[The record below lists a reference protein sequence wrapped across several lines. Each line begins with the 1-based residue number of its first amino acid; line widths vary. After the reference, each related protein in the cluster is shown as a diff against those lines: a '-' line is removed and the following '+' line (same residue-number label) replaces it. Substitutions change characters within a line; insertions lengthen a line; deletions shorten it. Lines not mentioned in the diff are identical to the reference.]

1 MADELKI
8 QVALTEELNKTKEV
22 HQSLLNSPN
31 YIQEKQTQVT
41 YRQSRVEELL
51 NKDKLSLDDLKT
63 IRKYYKEIT
72 DILTASD
79 YLKKLVNVRF
89 SSFKVTRSI
98 TNLVKQCD
106 EEIKLYMTEMQ
117 KLINIYA
124 EKGEDGNPIVL
135 ENGNIKLI
143 DQEAKDN
150 FDKDYKDLSETDVSD
165 NVHKVN
171 LSESDFRDPADLPTP
186 AEMMALEGVINWVD

>member
-1 MADELKI
+1 MK
-8 QVALTEELNKTKEV
+8 
-22 HQSLLNSPN
+22 
-31 YIQEKQTQVT
+31 
-41 YRQSRVEELL
+41 
-51 NKDKLSLDDLKT
+51 
-63 IRKYYKEIT
+63 IT

-79 YLKKLVNVRF
+79 NLKKLVNVRF

-98 TNLVKQCD
+98 ANLAKQCD
-106 EEIKLYMTEMQ
+106 EEIKFYMTEMQ
-117 KLINIYA
+117 KLINVYA

-150 FDKDYKDLSETDVSD
+150 FDKEYKDLSETDVSD

-186 AEMMALEGVINWVD
+186 SEMMALEGVINWVD

>member
-1 MADELKI
+1 MK
-8 QVALTEELNKTKEV
+8 
-22 HQSLLNSPN
+22 
-31 YIQEKQTQVT
+31 
-41 YRQSRVEELL
+41 
-51 NKDKLSLDDLKT
+51 
-63 IRKYYKEIT
+63 IT
-72 DILTASD
+72 DILAASD

-124 EKGEDGNPIVL
+124 EKGEDGNPVVL

-150 FDKDYKDLSETDVSD
+150 FDKEDYKEM
-165 NVHKVN
+165 VN
-171 LSESDFRDPADLPTP
+171 KTVKLMDKQNAVYTYNAILFSL
-186 AEMMALEGVINWVD
+186 

>member
-1 MADELKI
+1 MK
-8 QVALTEELNKTKEV
+8 
-22 HQSLLNSPN
+22 
-31 YIQEKQTQVT
+31 
-41 YRQSRVEELL
+41 
-51 NKDKLSLDDLKT
+51 
-63 IRKYYKEIT
+63 IT
-72 DILTASD
+72 DILAASD

-106 EEIKLYMTEMQ
+106 EEIKFYMTEMQ

-124 EKGEDGNPIVL
+124 EKGEDGNPVFN

-143 DQEAKDN
+143 DQEAKNN
-150 FDKDYKDLSETDVSD
+150 FDKEYKDLSETDVSD
-165 NVHKVN
+165 NVHKIN

-186 AEMMALEGVINWVD
+186 AEMIALEGVINWVD

>member
-1 MADELKI
+1 MK
-8 QVALTEELNKTKEV
+8 
-22 HQSLLNSPN
+22 
-31 YIQEKQTQVT
+31 
-41 YRQSRVEELL
+41 
-51 NKDKLSLDDLKT
+51 
-63 IRKYYKEIT
+63 IT
-72 DILTASD
+72 DILAASD

-124 EKGEDGNPIVL
+124 EKGEDGNPVVL

-143 DQEAKDN
+143 DQ
-150 FDKDYKDLSETDVSD
+150 D